1 MYSRVFR
8 KAIRIV
14 VLMFINLVLVVL
26 LSLSCSSFL
35 NESPGM
41 HGENHLLELTR
52 HAGINVVLLQ
62 GADLG

>member
-1 MYSRVFR
+1 LWVN
-8 KAIRIV
+8 
-14 VLMFINLVLVVL
+14 LLINLQIL
-26 LSLSCSSFL
+26 LYVFQVFSEDNEDCASFL

-41 HGENHLLELTR
+41 HGENHLLELIH